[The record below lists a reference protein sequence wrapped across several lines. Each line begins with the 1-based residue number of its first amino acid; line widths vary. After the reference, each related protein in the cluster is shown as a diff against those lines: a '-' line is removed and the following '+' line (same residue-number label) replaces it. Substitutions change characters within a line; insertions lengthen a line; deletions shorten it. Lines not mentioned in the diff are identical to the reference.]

1 MSVNYKG
8 KININSIIIITAIIV
23 IIAVIGVFIIIN
35 KSQTSYE
42 QPNLEHDSS
51 QIDTQPTVDS
61 KEKADSLPNDT
72 QYATKGLYHGLWV
85 DMVMGGKKASGDDLW
100 LYENEDGTIDFEY
113 ISSDGIE
120 FESSRIT
127 LYDDAGSFVDE
138 SRNYEGSIT
147 LKPYLVELNYINSA
161 SQISK
166 SISFEKYSKITL
178 TRRELFNE
186 INSIISSKYT
196 NINPNIFRIK
206 DGREFLLLNL
216 VPTCLV
222 ENRDVKSSYSG
233 IDYIRNVYSID
244 KYNNKLLTISD
255 LIIDEEHAR
264 TIDSFIKSFIE
275 DKKQEYSSN
284 NETWPY
290 EGEFIGILSPYNDNS
305 KYFYVDEIG
314 SVLVVKILNNKN
326 KTDDDSQDLWCS
338 IPLYLVLDNER
349 KSRLGIQDPIIE
361 ALSGDYSGDIGGLEN
376 VINNET

>member
-1 MSVNYKG
+1 MSTSHKG
-8 KININSIIIITAIIV
+8 KNEIKKIIIITAIIV
-23 IIAVIGVFIIIN
+23 IIAVVGVLITIN
-35 KSQTSYE
+35 KSQISYE
-42 QPNLEHDSS
+42 QPDLEHNNG
-51 QIDTQPTVDS
+51 QIDIQPIVDG
-61 KEKADSLPNDT
+61 KEEVDPLLNET
-72 QYATKGLYHGLWV
+72 QYSTKGLYHGLWV
-85 DMVMGGKKASGDDLW
+85 DMVMGGKDASGDDLW

-113 ISSDGIE
+113 ISSDGTE
-120 FESSRIT
+120 FESSQVT
-127 LYDDAGSFVDE
+127 LYDNSGSFVDQ
-138 SRNYEGSIT
+138 SRNYEGNIS
-147 LKPYLVELNYINSA
+147 LKPYLVELNYNNSV

-166 SISFEKYSKITL
+166 SISFEKYSKNTL

-206 DGREFLLLNL
+206 DGKEFLLLNL
-216 VPTCLV
+216 VPTCFI

-233 IDYIRNVYSID
+233 IDYIRNVYTID

-264 TIDSFIKSFIE
+264 TIDGFIKSFIE
-275 DKKQEYSSN
+275 NKKQEFSLN
-284 NETWPY
+284 NELWPY

-314 SVLVVKILNNKN
+314 SVLTVKVLENKA
-326 KTDDDSQDLWCS
+326 KTDDESKDLWCN

-349 KSRLGIQDPIIE
+349 KARLGIQDPIIE
-361 ALSGDYSGDIGGLEN
+361 VPSGDYSGDIGGLEN